1 MRLPSFFSKKR
12 GERRTGLPAW
22 GSLGEAIYYL
32 VLLTAGL
39 VIGGLMLTGV
49 AVSEWRINNQFVE
62 ASGRLIGKGL
72 ARHTTTDI
80 FGNRRQSWRPAI
92 LVEYQARG
100 KLVRSWSSGGLAET
114 SSQRET
120 AIAQLAQWQLNRPV
134 SCWYDPDN
142 VTTVV
147 LKRGYNW
154 WLWLLTLLLP
164 GALVAFGSSGL
175 LHAAGGWGRSEERQ
189 AAEVWGLLKRL
200 TRGMPEASGF
210 PAIPACDNL
219 VNSPGT
225 VLRFRLPT
233 ESPEAWTL
241 LGSGLF
247 AGLWNAVVIVLAIGA
262 GFDVAGG
269 RADWWLLLLL
279 APFTLVGLL
288 AIGLFFRRLLRV
300 TAIGP
305 SHLEISDHPL
315 RPGGSYEVLL
325 SQAGSVAFRRL
336 ELRLELEE
344 QATFRQ
350 GTDVRTERQVVCSE
364 VIRCWNR
371 VEPLPGT
378 PFEAEL
384 QFRVPPR
391 AMHSFH
397 STHNTLSW
405 QLVLCGQPDH
415 WPELKRVFP
424 LVIYP
429 SDTTAAMGAAPVSW
443 HSGQGAAS

>member
-22 GSLGEAIYYL
+22 GSLGEAIYHF
-32 VLLTAGL
+32 LLFAAGL
-39 VIGGLMLTGV
+39 IIGGLMLAGV
-49 AVSEWRINNQFVE
+49 AVSEWRINNQFV
-62 ASGRLIGKGL
+62 ATNGRLIGKGL

-80 FGNRRQSWRPAI
+80 FGYRRQSWRPAV
-92 LVEYQARG
+92 LVEYQADGR
-100 KLVRSWSSGGLAET
+100 LVRSWNAGGMAEASSR
-114 SSQRET
+114 RED
-120 AIAQLAQWQLNRPV
+120 AIERLSQWQLNRPV
-134 SCWYDPDN
+134 PCWYDPNN
-142 VTTVV
+142 VLKVV

-164 GALVAFGSSGL
+164 GALLAFGGSGL
-175 LHAAGGWGRSEERQ
+175 LHAFGSWGRSEERQ
-189 AAEVWGLLKRL
+189 VAEGWGLLKRL
-200 TRGMPEASGF
+200 ARDLQKTSEF

-225 VLRFRLPT
+225 VLQFRLPT

-247 AGLWNAVVIVLAIGA
+247 AGLWNAVVVVLAVGA
-262 GFDVAGG
+262 GFNVAGG
-269 RADWWLLLLL
+269 HADWWLLLLL
-279 APFTLVGLL
+279 APFTVIGLL
-288 AIGLFFRRLLRV
+288 SIGLFFRRLFRV

-315 RPGGSYEVLL
+315 RPGGSYDVLL
-325 SQAGSVAFRRL
+325 SQAGSVTFRRL

-364 VIRCWNR
+364 LIRCWSR

-384 QFRVPPR
+384 QFQVPPQ
-391 AMHSFH
+391 AMHSFQ

-405 QLVLCGQPDH
+405 QLVLRGQPDH
-415 WPELKRVFP
+415 WPELKRIFP

-429 SDTTAAMGAAPVSW
+429 ADDSLVVNTPVFRQ
-443 HSGQGAAS
+443 SGQEAAS